1 MKQKINRPPVRFPQI
16 FLLGLIFVFGLMLII
31 NTGIYAAE
39 IQWAKSAIEGF
50 ATAKQSGKMLMIDFY
65 TEW

>member
-1 MKQKINRPPVRFPQI
+1 
-16 FLLGLIFVFGLMLII
+16 MLTI

-39 IQWAKSAIEGF
+39 IQWAKSATEGF